1 MMRRR
6 LLRSRERRSGQAAV
20 EFAMVAAPFFF
31 MLFAILELGLVFVTD
46 SVIENAVFQTGRLV
60 RTGQAQNAG
69 MTAQQFKDEVCERMS
84 LMAPDCQNRATVDV
98 RVLDQFRNVNPPD
111 PTANGKTLDPSQLVF
126 QTGAPGSIIL
136 IRVWYKK
143 PLMTPFLS
151 EGLSRLKDGTMVMT
165 FTTTFRNEP
174 Y

>member
-1 MMRRR
+1 MARNRHRLRKRR
-6 LLRSRERRSGQAAV
+6 EGQAAV

-46 SVIENAVFQTGRLV
+46 SVVENAVSQTGRLV

-84 LMAPDCQNRATVDV
+84 IMATDCQSNASIDV
-98 RVLDQFRNVNPPD
+98 RVLDQFRNPTPPD
-111 PTANGKTLDPSQLVF
+111 PMANGTSFDATKLVF
-126 QTGAPGSIIL
+126 ETGSPGSIVL
-136 IRVWYKK
+136 VRVWYKK
-143 PLMTPFLS
+143 PLITPLMS
-151 EGLSRLKDGTMVMT
+151 QAMSRLGDGNMYMT
-165 FTTTFRNEP
+165 STATFRNEP